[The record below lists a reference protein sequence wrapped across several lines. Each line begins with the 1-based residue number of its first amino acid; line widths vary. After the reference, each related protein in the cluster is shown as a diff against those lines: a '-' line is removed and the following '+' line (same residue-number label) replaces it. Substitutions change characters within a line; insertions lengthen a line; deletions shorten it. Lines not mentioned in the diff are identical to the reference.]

1 MPRPQEKEE
10 KQKDRAEL
18 LARGVH
24 LPSYSSLSLPAFLRE
39 TSPSLHPASV

>member
-1 MPRPQEKEE
+1 MRRPQEKEE

-24 LPSYSSLSLPAFLRE
+24 LPSHSSLSLLAFLRE
-39 TSPSLHPASV
+39 MSLSLHPASV